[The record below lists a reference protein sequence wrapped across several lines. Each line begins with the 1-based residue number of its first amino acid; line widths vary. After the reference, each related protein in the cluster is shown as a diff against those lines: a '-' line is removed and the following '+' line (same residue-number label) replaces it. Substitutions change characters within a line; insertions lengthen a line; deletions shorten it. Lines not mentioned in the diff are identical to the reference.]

1 MLLRFILL
9 LGNLRGEELT
19 IYISGQGEDSENC
32 GEMEHPCL
40 TWKYAS
46 KQHPAPNKLLFL
58 IPSEA
63 FGHPSVE
70 LKGRSIEMQSKAGAG
85 STLIYP
91 NYAKPFPFFKI
102 VSTDFTLRSL
112 NFNTKAYEDGTIPFL
127 SADEKCAVLLENI
140 DLRANSDGSADP
152 TKLDPFMILKSSSIT
167 VKNCNVEDQRNYSH
181 EYSYEEKVA
190 CAWNSGCIELSECKA
205 NMENTT
211 FRNGVRGFIL
221 QRGGWLGL
229 GNDTFDTWTYLG
241 YSDLRRTVRCES
253 EGTLSISAI
262 KTLNGN
268 DVMDDLWMDI
278 GDCKMEKNENGGK
291 YVYFHVNISNVSWS
305 WAQKYEL
312 LRFEVEGYGFG
323 PCRSR
328 ILMGFTVKGATEKT
342 VVTIERPDMF
352 DRKKMTLDVK
362 SKEFGGAQNVSFQIE
377 YPSGKDN
384 GVGTDVTAEF
394 SVELPEWLDDGQSL
408 EEKEREGRRRRR
420 LIIIIAASAS
430 GFVLVV
436 AAVTVVVVVLL
447 VRKRHKMMN
456 VEHEPEE
463 AQSGLLYQS
472 KDQSSG
478 V

>member
-1 MLLRFILL
+1 MQFILF

-19 IYISGQGEDSENC
+19 IYISGHGEDREDC

-46 KQHPAPNKLLFL
+46 KQHPAPNKLYFL

-63 FGHPSVE
+63 
-70 LKGRSIEMQSKAGAG
+70 
-85 STLIYP
+85 
-91 NYAKPFPFFKI
+91 
-102 VSTDFTLRSL
+102 SL

-190 CAWNSGCIELSECKA
+190 CAWNSGCIELSECNA

-241 YSDLRRTVRCES
+241 YSDLRRTVRCGG

-262 KTLNGN
+262 TTLDGN
-268 DVMDDLWMDI
+268 DVLDDLWMDI
-278 GDCKMEKNENGGK
+278 SDCKMEKNENGGGLWICSVPK
-291 YVYFHVNISNVSWS
+291 QNSDGLYGEGRNRKDSCDDRASRHV
-305 WAQKYEL
+305 
-312 LRFEVEGYGFG
+312 
-323 PCRSR
+323 
-328 ILMGFTVKGATEKT
+328 
-342 VVTIERPDMF
+342 RP
-352 DRKKMTLDVK
+352 KKMTLDVK
-362 SKEFGGAQNVSFQIE
+362 SREFGGAQNVSFQIE

-394 SVELPEWLDDGQSL
+394 SVELPESPNDPRSEEEEVNNRIDG
-408 EEKEREGRRRRR
+408 RRR

-436 AAVTVVVVVLL
+436 AAVTVEEVVLL
-447 VRKRHKMMN
+447 VMKKHKMMN
-456 VEHEPEE
+456 VGHEPEE
-463 AQSGLLYQS
+463 AQSELLYQS
-472 KDQSSG
+472 KDKSSG